1 MFDIVPFEPI
11 EFIADTNTDQTQVYL
26 HTGKKSLQTMV
37 YTAVIKLATELEF
50 YGKVFRPVELM
61 RGGWFHL
68 SSECEFYFRAAA
80 ADGDTSS

>member
-1 MFDIVPFEPI
+1 
-11 EFIADTNTDQTQVYL
+11 
-26 HTGKKSLQTMV
+26 MV

-80 ADGDTSS
+80 DGDTSS